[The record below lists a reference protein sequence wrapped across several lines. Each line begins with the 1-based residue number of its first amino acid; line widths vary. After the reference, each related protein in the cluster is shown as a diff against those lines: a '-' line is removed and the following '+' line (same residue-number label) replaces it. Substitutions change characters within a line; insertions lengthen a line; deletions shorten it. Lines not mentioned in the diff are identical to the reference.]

1 MDDHWLLIVL
11 TIFVA
16 VAAVALLIQACML
29 VGLLIVARRLQEKIM
44 PLIPEVQG
52 IMGIVKRTAES
63 TEKRI
68 DQIGATASSILDVTK
83 QQLARV
89 DELLGDATSR
99 AKVQMERAE
108 MVLDDTMTRVQQTV
122 SYVQSGVLR
131 PVREVYGVMAG
142 IRTALTHLGRAG
154 RSTVDHATSDEE
166 MFI

>member
-1 MDDHWLLIVL
+1 MDDHTLLILL

-16 VAAVALLIQACML
+16 VSAAALFVQACML
-29 VGLLIVARRLQEKIM
+29 IGLLVIARRLQAKIM

-52 IMGIVKRTAES
+52 VTAVVRRTAENV
-63 TEKRI
+63 EKHI
-68 DQIGATASSILDVTK
+68 DKIGKSSNAILDVTK

-89 DELLGDATSR
+89 DELLGDATTR

-108 MVLDDTMTRVQQTV
+108 MVLDDTMTRVQETV

-131 PVREVYGVMAG
+131 PVREVYGILAG
-142 IRTALTHLGRAG
+142 IRTALAHLGRGG
-154 RSTVDHATSDEE
+154 RPTVDHATSDEE

>member
-1 MDDHWLLIVL
+1 MDDRTLLILL

-16 VAAVALLIQACML
+16 ISAIALLIQACML
-29 VGLLIVARRLQEKIM
+29 IGLLVVTRRFQQKIM
-44 PLIPEVQG
+44 PMIPEVEG
-52 IMGIVKRTAES
+52 ILGVVKRTAERV
-63 TEKRI
+63 EKHVE
-68 DQIGATASSILDVTK
+68 QIGTSSTAILDVTK

-89 DELLGDATSR
+89 DELLGDATAR

-108 MVLDDTMTRVQQTV
+108 MVLDDTMTRVQETV

-131 PVREVYGVMAG
+131 PVREVYGVLAG
-142 IRTALTHLGRAG
+142 IRTALAHLGRSG